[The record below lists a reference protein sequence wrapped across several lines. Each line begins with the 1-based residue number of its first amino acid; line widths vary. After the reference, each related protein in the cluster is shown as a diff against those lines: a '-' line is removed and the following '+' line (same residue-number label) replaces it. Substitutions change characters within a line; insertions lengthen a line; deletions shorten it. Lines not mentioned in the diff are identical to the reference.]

1 VRRVVEPTAKVA
13 GALSS
18 APLVVTRS
26 RGDPSDVPTL
36 FRFLVVVAVLAGI
49 AFAAMFALATF
60 VEPTPREISV
70 TIPNAKLQPK

>member
-1 VRRVVEPTAKVA
+1 VVEPTAKVA
-13 GALSS
+13 AGSGPRRSL
-18 APLVVTRS
+18 PRVS
-26 RGDPSDVPTL
+26 RGPSDVPTL

>member
-1 VRRVVEPTAKVA
+1 MVEPTAKVA
-13 GALSS
+13 
-18 APLVVTRS
+18 R
-26 RGDPSDVPTL
+26 DPRVRAARCHASPWGPADVPTL
-36 FRFLVVVAVLAGI
+36 FRFLAVVAILAGL